1 MKMLKSTAALAAMMA
16 AAPPSVMVL
25 PRADVTA
32 DTAKMLADIKA
43 IAAQTRDELF
53 PKAEAALK
61 EATRAGTLSAELKAQ
76 IDELLPKFNTASSL
90 TSKLEGKL
98 EALESRTLDV
108 EQLAAQGGGP
118 GRNGV
123 VSAGR
128 EVAQGDELKAYVAAG
143 RPGAFET
150 TIKAQITT
158 VGGSGGGLIWSD
170 RETEP
175 VRIARRTLLIRSL
188 LNVVPTGQTGS
199 VEYTRQ
205 TTRTNA
211 AAPTAEGAPAPAST
225 YGWTKAETIIRKIAH
240 VTHVTEEALSDAAML
255 EGEINGELA
264 YGLDLVEEQQILT
277 GNGTGQ
283 NLSGLITNATAFAAA
298 AGLPNAQRIDRL
310 RLAILQ
316 VTLNDYAADGIVMNP
331 TDWAAIEL
339 LKDAE
344 NRYLFGVP
352 ANPGQPALWRLP
364 VVESNSMTA
373 GEWLVGAMR
382 MAATLY
388 DRQENTLRISSEH
401 GDNFV
406 EGMLTM
412 KGTKRVALAV
422 KRPPS
427 LVTGNFTFGG

>member
-1 MKMLKSTAALAAMMA
+1 MKMLKSTANLAAMMA
-16 AAPPSVMVL
+16 AMPTAVIAA
-25 PRADVTA
+25 PRAEAPSDVSA
-32 DTAKMLADIKA
+32 LLSDIKA
-43 IAAQTRDELF
+43 LASQTRDELF

-61 EATRAGTLSAELKAQ
+61 EAQKGVALSAELKAS
-76 IDELLPKFNTASSL
+76 IDDLLPKFNAASAAQ
-90 TSKLEGKL
+90 SKLEGKL

-108 EQLAAQGGGP
+108 EQLAAQGMGRGGS
-118 GRNGV
+118 GA

-128 EVAQGDELKAYVAAG
+128 EIAQSDDLKAYVSAG

-150 TIKAQITT
+150 TIKAAITT

-170 RETEP
+170 REPDP
-175 VRIARRTLLIRSL
+175 VRIARRTLLIRDL

-211 AAPTAEGAPAPAST
+211 AAPTAEGVASPEST
-225 YGWTKAETIIRKIAH
+225 YGWTKAETMIRKITH
-240 VTHVTEEALSDAAML
+240 ITHVTEEALSDSAML

-264 YGLDLVEEQQILT
+264 YGLDLSEEQQLLT
-277 GNGTGQ
+277 GNGIGQ
-283 NLSGLITNATAFAAA
+283 NLSGLITNATAFSAA
-298 AGLPNAQRIDRL
+298 AGLPNTQRIDRL

-339 LKDAE
+339 LKDNE

-352 ANPGQPALWRLP
+352 GNTGQPALWRLP

-373 GEWLVGAMR
+373 NEWLVGAMR

-412 KGTKRVALAV
+412 KAQKRVALAV

>member
-1 MKMLKSTAALAAMMA
+1 MKMMKSTAALAAMMA
-16 AAPPSVMVL
+16 AAPPSVMVM
-25 PRADVTA
+25 PRADA
-32 DTAKMLADIKA
+32 AGDTANLLAEIKA
-43 IAAQTRDELF
+43 LATQTREELF
-53 PKAEAALK
+53 PKAEDALK
-61 EATRAGTLSAELKAQ
+61 EAKQAGTLSAELKAS
-76 IDELLPKFNTASSL
+76 IDELLPKFNAASAAQ
-90 TSKLEGKL
+90 SKLEGKL

-108 EQLAAQGGGP
+108 EQLAAQGGGAC
-118 GRNGV
+118 RNGA

-128 EVAQGDELKAYVAAG
+128 EVAQSDDLKAYVAAG

-150 TIKAQITT
+150 SIKAQITT

-170 RETEP
+170 REAEP
-175 VRIARRTLLIRSL
+175 VRMARRALLIRSL

-211 AAPTAEGAPAPAST
+211 AAPTAEGAAAPAST
-225 YGWTKAETIIRKIAH
+225 YGWTKAEAIVRKITH

-298 AGLPNAQRIDRL
+298 SGLPNAQRIDRL

-316 VTLNDYAADGIVMNP
+316 VTLNDYAADGIVLNP

-373 GEWLVGAMR
+373 NEWLVGAMR

-388 DRQENTLRISSEH
+388 DRQDNTLRISSEH

>member
-1 MKMLKSTAALAAMMA
+1 MKKVLSKAAIAAMIA
-16 AAPPSVMVL
+16 ATPRSIIVT
-25 PRADVTA
+25 PRADDSG
-32 DTAKMLADIKA
+32 DTAKLLAEIKT

-53 PKAEAALK
+53 PKAEQALK
-61 EATRAGTLSAELKAQ
+61 EAHKAGTLSAELKAA
-76 IDELLPKFNTASSL
+76 IDDLLPKFNAASAAQL
-90 TSKLEGKL
+90 KLEGKL

-108 EQLAAQGGGP
+108 EQAHAQGGGA
-118 GRNGV
+118 GRHGS

-128 EVAQGDELKAYVAAG
+128 EIAQGDELKAYLAAG
-143 RPGAFET
+143 RPGAFEQT
-150 TIKAQITT
+150 VKAQITT

-170 RETEP
+170 REAEP
-175 VRIARRTLLIRSL
+175 VRMPRRTLLIRSL

-211 AAPTAEGAPAPAST
+211 AAPTAETAAAPAST
-225 YGWTKAETIIRKIAH
+225 FGWTKAETIIRKITH
-240 VTHVTEEALSDAAML
+240 VTHVSEEALSDAAML

-277 GNGTGQ
+277 GNGLGQ
-283 NLSGLITNATAFAAA
+283 NLSGLITNATAFSAA

-331 TDWAAIEL
+331 TDWAGIEL

-364 VVESNSMTA
+364 IVESNSMTA

-412 KGTKRVALAV
+412 KGQKRVALAV
-422 KRPPS
+422 KRPAS
-427 LVTGNFTFGG
+427 LVTGNFTFA

>member
-1 MKMLKSTAALAAMMA
+1 MKRLHSTAALAAMMT
-16 AAPPSVMVL
+16 AAPASIIVA
-25 PRADVTA
+25 PRADSTGDVA
-32 DTAKMLADIKA
+32 NMLKDIKA
-43 IAAQTRDELF
+43 LATQTREELF
-53 PKAEAALK
+53 PKAEEALK
-61 EATRAGTLSAELKAQ
+61 EAQKAGKLSDELKAS
-76 IDELLPKFNTASSL
+76 IDELLPKFNVASAAQ
-90 TSKLEGKL
+90 SKLEGKL

-108 EQLAAQGGGP
+108 EQLAAQGIGRGG
-118 GRNGV
+118 GGA

-128 EVAQGDELKAYVAAG
+128 EIAQSDELKAYVSAG

-150 TIKAQITT
+150 SIKAAITT

-170 RETEP
+170 REPEP
-175 VRIARRTLLIRSL
+175 VRIARRTLLIRNL
-188 LNVVPTGQTGS
+188 LDVVPTVQTGS

-205 TTRTNA
+205 TTRDNE
-211 AAPTAEGAPAPAST
+211 AAPTAEGVAAPQSS

-277 GNGTGQ
+277 GNGLGQ
-283 NLSGLITNATAFAAA
+283 NLSGLITNATAFSAA
-298 AGLPNAQRIDRL
+298 AGLPNTQRIDRL

-316 VTLNDYAADGIVMNP
+316 VALNDYAADGIVMNP

-339 LKDAE
+339 LKDQE

-373 GEWLVGAMR
+373 NEWLVGAMR
-382 MAATLY
+382 MAAKLY

-427 LVTGNFTFGG
+427 LVTGNFTFE